1 MMTAMSVM
9 MTVLALDTLP
19 QIVRDP
25 SISWP
30 ITHKKSGCDVVTVNF
45 VMLLDVFSDVFSD
58 HVALHLRPAA

>member
-1 MMTAMSVM
+1 MMTATSVI

-25 SISWP
+25 SISWS

-45 VMLLDVFSDVFSD
+45 VILSDVFSD
-58 HVALHLRPAA
+58 HVALHLKPAA